1 MSVRDDLRR
10 KFVPLMGDDSKEIL
24 NYAYHSNAN
33 RPSGETVFKQL
44 LRSDLSAKRP
54 IMLRVNELNPKIK
67 LNFLYASGS
76 WLYREKE
83 DAIRKAL
90 PNHQIDYK
98 IIQNAGHHLY
108 SDNAEEFNDAI
119 NTLEDLSKWFRQI
132 VLASHRIV
140 RPTHSLSTLG
150 LHIDLF
156 VHNRINCFSR
166 GFYSLID
173 SFTNC
178 FIRIQNSF
186 NSWSFYRFL
195 DQVPLKLTKS
205 TWGGSYGLVW

>member
-1 MSVRDDLRR
+1 MKYGENLERLILADPWGFSEKTVSGDIVRKVPLWVKAVFRISLLFNPLAIVRVAGPYGPRLMSVRDDLRR

-119 NTLEDLSKWFRQI
+119 NMLEDLSK
-132 VLASHRIV
+132 
-140 RPTHSLSTLG
+140 
-150 LHIDLF
+150 
-156 VHNRINCFSR
+156 
-166 GFYSLID
+166 
-173 SFTNC
+173 
-178 FIRIQNSF
+178 
-186 NSWSFYRFL
+186 
-195 DQVPLKLTKS
+195 
-205 TWGGSYGLVW
+205 